1 MSHRGPAAKARP
13 SSVSSL
19 FLLDGSDVSPRTAPW
34 DPNPKGNT
42 ITTDSSS
49 GPTPDNGFVRFEL
62 CDELLHAISEAGF
75 QEPRPIQT
83 GAIPAVL
90 AGRDVLGL
98 AQTGTGKTAAFALP
112 ILQHLSERAR
122 SAPKPTPKP
131 ARSSGNS
138 RGRGQNQNQSRSQAR
153 ARALILAPT
162 RELAVQIQAEISTLA
177 QFTNLGS
184 TTVFG
189 GVSAASQ
196 TRALRRGTDIIV
208 ACPGRLLDLMGS
220 GDADVS
226 GVEVLVLDEADHML
240 DMGFLPDIKRILSK
254 LPKTRQNLLF
264 SATMPKEIRT
274 LTKGLL
280 RDPHVVEMAHAA
292 PLETIEH
299 ALYPV
304 AQKDKVALLRHLI
317 AGKGFRSA
325 IVFLRTKHRAKS
337 LALALERDGHHA
349 VALQGNMS
357 QNQRQRAMSGFR
369 SGAYDVLVATDIAA
383 RGIDVA
389 GVSHVINFDVP
400 DTPEAYTH
408 RIGRTGR
415 AERTGKAYTFV
426 THEDFPAVKDIE
438 RTLDMQIRRIKL
450 KDFARTTGGDGEVF
464 TRKPRQGG
472 GGGKGRPGGG
482 GGGGGGPRGKAAA
495 SKLSKGKRK
504 RQRVG
509 GAKGATARPTAKKA
523 TGKRG
528 ILNVGRRP
536 R

>member
-1 MSHRGPAAKARP
+1 MSPRGPAAKARP

-19 FLLDGSDVSPRTAPW
+19 FLLDGSDVSPRAAPR
-34 DPNPKGNT
+34 DPNPKGIT

-62 CDELLHAISEAGF
+62 CDELLHAISKAGF
-75 QEPRPIQT
+75 QEPRPIQS

-112 ILQHLSERAR
+112 ILQRLSERAR
-122 SAPKPTPKP
+122 SAPTPAK
-131 ARSSGNS
+131 SSGNS
-138 RGRGQNQNQSRSQAR
+138 RSRGRGQSRSQPR

-240 DMGFLPDIKRILSK
+240 DMGFLPDIKRILGK

-464 TRKPRQGG
+464 TRKPRGG
-472 GGGKGRPGGG
+472 GGGKGRP

-523 TGKRG
+523 AGKRG